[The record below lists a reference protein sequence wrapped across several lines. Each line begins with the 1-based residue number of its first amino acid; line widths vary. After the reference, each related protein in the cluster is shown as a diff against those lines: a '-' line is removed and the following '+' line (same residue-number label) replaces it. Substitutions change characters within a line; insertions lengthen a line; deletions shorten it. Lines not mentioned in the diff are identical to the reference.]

1 MLVIHT
7 FLEITIICTVTE
19 NSYTNQNCNSYGK
32 SFDRLT
38 IIKTNRKHFFQK
50 LEIYLF
56 FFPLPSNR
64 EEFVENFVEKK
75 KKKSDRTNDK
85 THEYRFFNAWPP
97 HNINYLS
104 NYKLRLIHVRNKLF
118 PNQIFTDEN
127 FHCDLNVFTFKS
139 TARNNKLKDCQ
150 ERNLNIVNCMTR
162 SNRKLNDMNKNLI
175 FII

>member
-75 KKKSDRTNDK
+75 KK
-85 THEYRFFNAWPP
+85 
-97 HNINYLS
+97 
-104 NYKLRLIHVRNKLF
+104 
-118 PNQIFTDEN
+118 NQIEPMIKLMNIDFLMLGHRTILIICQITNWDSFMFEIS
-127 FHCDLNVFTFKS
+127 CSQIKYLPMKTF
-139 TARNNKLKDCQ
+139 
-150 ERNLNIVNCMTR
+150 IVIWMFLR
-162 SNRKLNDMNKNLI
+162 SNQLHGITN
-175 FII
+175 